1 MRFVY
6 FTKLLK
12 ELDIPD
18 LIGFCE
24 EVGLDGVD
32 LAVRPGYPVNPE
44 NAAKALPAA
53 AAAFKAKKKII
64 GLVTAPTDMND
75 PAAPET
81 RALFDACSQAGV
93 PAIKIGYFPYKGRF
107 DIELCEARARIAS
120 FSRLAEQTRVKACYH
135 THSGGNL
142 GNNAAGLRL
151 LLGDANPHYV
161 GVFLDTGHLALGG
174 GPFRMEAE
182 MVRPWFSLLAIKDIV
197 WEQHDGKWRF
207 RVAPAGQGIVR
218 WDDVAAAL
226 KEIGFRGTI
235 SLHGEYEAAS
245 LDERIRLAR
254 MELDFLK
261 KKLA

>member
-6 FTKLLK
+6 FSKLLK
-12 ELDIPD
+12 DLDIPE
-18 LIGFCE
+18 LVQFCE

-53 AAAFKAKKKII
+53 AASFKARGKII
-64 GLVTAPTDMND
+64 GLVTAPVDMND
-75 PAAPET
+75 PATPEA
-81 RALFDACSQAGV
+81 RSLFEACSQAGV

-135 THSGGNL
+135 THSGDYL
-142 GNNAAGLRL
+142 GNNAASLRL
-151 LLGDANPHYV
+151 LLGDANPHYI

-174 GPFRMEAE
+174 GPIRMEVE
-182 MVRPWFSLLAIKDIV
+182 MVRAWFSLLAIKDIA
-197 WEQHDGKWRF
+197 WERKDDKWAF
-207 RVAPAGQGIVR
+207 RVVPAGQGIVR
-218 WDDVAAAL
+218 WDDVAAAI
-226 KEIGFRGTI
+226 KASGFRGTI
-235 SLHGEYEAAS
+235 SLHGEYETDS
-245 LDERIRLAR
+245 LEERIRLAK
-254 MELDFLK
+254 MELEFLK